1 MWVSRMMGCGQQQDG
16 VWLAAGWGV
25 VSSRVGCG
33 QQQDG
38 VWSAAGWDVGQQ
50 QDGVWSAAGWV
61 WSAGWG
67 VVSRMGCG
75 QQDGVWSAA
84 GWGVVSRMG
93 EDGVWSGAQGCSRR
107 IMLCSFPLS
116 LLTCVCF
123 CIQIKKLQSQLKV
136 LRELTAKGPSLVRAH
151 TCR

>member
-25 VSSRVGCG
+25 VSSRVECSQQQDGCG

-38 VWSAAGWDVGQQ
+38 M
-50 QDGVWSAAGWV
+50 WV
-61 WSAGWG
+61 S
-67 VVSRMGCG
+67 SRMGCG
-75 QQDGVWSAA
+75 QQQDGC
-84 GWGVVSRMG
+84 GQQDGG
-93 EDGVWSGAQGCSRR
+93 CLQQDGVWSGAQGCSRR